1 MILHYIFISA
11 LPIPDFC
18 WLLLLLWM
26 HQLTGSILQ
35 QIPKSLEISK
45 IKIRKV
51 LIKKS
56 KIKNFLN
63 FCYYDFYWLPLFLR
77 VIGQLLKTIPQT
89 IQWFLNLLTLV
100 ARTLHRVILGRLKF
114 VFFTFFSVQI
124 FVVGCFCQS
133 QSTNFNKFFEHPS
146 ISLLKC

>member
-1 MILHYIFISA
+1 MILHCIFVSA

-26 HQLTGSILQ
+26 HQR
-35 QIPKSLEISK
+35 SK

-63 FCYYDFYWLPLFLR
+63 FCYYDFYWRLLFLR

-100 ARTLHRVILGRLKF
+100 ARTLHRIILGRIKF